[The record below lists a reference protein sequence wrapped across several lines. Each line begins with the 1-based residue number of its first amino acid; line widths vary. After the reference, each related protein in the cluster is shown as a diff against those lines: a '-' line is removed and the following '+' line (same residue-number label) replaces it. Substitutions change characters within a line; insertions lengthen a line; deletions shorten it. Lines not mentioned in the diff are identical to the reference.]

1 MPTRPSE
8 RSEIHLFCA
17 NGLAILIAGLW
28 AWRLILRG
36 AVEKLRK
43 PVLASFDGSTAARV
57 AVRCAV
63 RAPVRAPRRR
73 AMDRDLDAIAVV

>member
-1 MPTRPSE
+1 LPPRPSE

-17 NGLAILIAGLW
+17 NGIAILIAGFW

-63 RAPVRAPRRR
+63 RAPRRR
-73 AMDRDLDAIAVV
+73 AMDRDLDDIAVV